1 MRPNRSIPPCSV
13 IPELGYPNVS
23 RAINWLCGAFGF
35 DLRLRVA
42 HHRAQLNVGAGAI
55 VVKELAQNEAPLT
68 GAGWRTHAIM
78 VRIADVEDHYANALG
93 YGVRI
98 LREPADYPFGERQY
112 TCLDLGDHAWT
123 FSQTIADASPEGWG
137 GVASR

>member
-1 MRPNRSIPPCSV
+1 
-13 IPELGYPNVS
+13 
-23 RAINWLCGAFGF
+23 
-35 DLRLRVA
+35 
-42 HHRAQLNVGAGAI
+42 
-55 VVKELAQNEAPLT
+55 
-68 GAGWRTHAIM
+68 
-78 VRIADVEDHYANALG
+78 
-93 YGVRI
+93 VRI